1 MPDPKKDASNILPDD
16 TVRSFDSVKELSLY
30 ISKASF
36 DKKSQQMRCQAVAS
50 DTAEDFYG
58 DSMSLELFADFI
70 SRIETKEAAP
80 EKYCS
85 DYWSGGM
92 PYLSVAHYSD
102 QDGNGISGEI
112 ESLFVDGNRL
122 KEKFILYDNPIGRAI
137 FKSIMDDL
145 YSETP
150 EYDDPV
156 RISIAFLDYKH
167 EHKNGGHVF
176 TRNSLTD
183 TCSECVKGNSQVM
196 YLNGHLIHC
205 AFTRVPVNPRTEI
218 VDLEERSMDEIKTK
232 RDDAASIVGD
242 DVAEELEQNEKLI
255 GKSETLVVKSE
266 EESEDVTE
274 EVVETVKE
282 PEVEDMNAEEK
293 AQYGPTSITDM
304 IGEREATKELN
315 RISDLFYMFSEVVY
329 NIFRSEDVEDKKAKI
344 DDATKEFKDMLQA
357 KSLLV
362 GEDQDSILEKAWKVF
377 SDTYDKLPEEASEE
391 EKLKSIQPAFESL
404 GEAIVQS
411 VSEVEAVEDVDL
423 EEGEMDLRALSV
435 VLKNALTDA
444 NKPLLEKL
452 SLLEAVMAET
462 QKKSGSIPTRRSI
475 SPSLV
480 KQAVIPETEQKETK
494 KLSAISKMINKSVGL
509 PENYARPGAIVK
521 EEK

>member
-1 MPDPKKDASNILPDD
+1 MPDSKEDTPKLG
-16 TVRSFDSVKELSLY
+16 SVKELSLY

-50 DTAEDFYG
+50 DTEEDSYG

-70 SRIETKEAAP
+70 SRIDTEEPAP

-85 DYWSGGM
+85 DYWNGGM
-92 PYLSVAHYSD
+92 PYLSIAHYSD
-102 QDGNGISGEI
+102 QDGKGVAGEI
-112 ESLFVDGNRL
+112 EALYVDGNRL

-145 YSETP
+145 YSESP

-156 RISIAFLDYKH
+156 RVSIAFLDYKH
-167 EHKNGGHVF
+167 KHKDGGYVF

-183 TCSECVKGNSQVM
+183 TCPECARGNRNVT
-196 YLNGHLIHC
+196 YLSGHLIHC

-218 VDLEERSMDEIKTK
+218 VDLEERSMEEIKTK

-242 DVAEELEQNEKLI
+242 DVAEELEQNEKMI
-255 GKSETLVVKSE
+255 GRSDTLVVKSE
-266 EESEDVTE
+266 EEPEVEDSEDVTE
-274 EVVETVKE
+274 EVEKSEGKSVDV
-282 PEVEDMNAEEK
+282 EEK

-344 DDATKEFKDMLQA
+344 ENATKEFKDMLQA
-357 KSLLV
+357 KSLLAKE
-362 GEDQDSILEKAWKVF
+362 GQDSILEKAWKVF
-377 SDTYDKLPEEASEE
+377 SDTYEELPEEAAEE
-391 EKLKSIQPAFESL
+391 EKLRSIQPAFESL

-411 VSEVEAVEDVDL
+411 VSEAEVDESVEL
-423 EEGEMDLRALSV
+423 EEGEMDLKALSV
-435 VLKNALTDA
+435 VLKNALMDA

-452 SLLEAVMAET
+452 SLLETVMVES
-462 QKKSGSIPTRRSI
+462 QKKSSSVPQRRSL
-475 SPSLV
+475 PANLV
-480 KQAVIPETEQKETK
+480 KQAVIIEPEQKEK
-494 KLSAISKMINKSVGL
+494 KVLSSLSKLVNRSVGL
-509 PENYARPGAIVK
+509 PEDHARPGAVVK